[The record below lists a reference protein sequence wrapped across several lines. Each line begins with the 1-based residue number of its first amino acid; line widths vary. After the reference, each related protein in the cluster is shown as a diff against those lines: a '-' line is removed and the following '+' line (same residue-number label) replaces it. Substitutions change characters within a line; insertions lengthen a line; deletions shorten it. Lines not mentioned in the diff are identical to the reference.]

1 MYVISNVKRLP
12 WQDVN
17 EVEAARVADLLGLE
31 THKGTRKEARKYVC
45 PLHGGL
51 SLHAYYGPGG
61 GFYCWGACGRAYS
74 NVDLAA
80 EVWHVEPSEACE
92 RLAGLLGLRLP
103 ERGPRRTRQK
113 PRRQPRRPRP
123 APTPRRAAKARQN
136 DAQASVSEPG
146 LLQELRELGYV
157 PSGASEVYGSLLAE
171 LELTDRGAEYLQG
184 RGFDP
189 DAAEEYGF
197 RSLDGP
203 DGWRRLRETLAESYL
218 PEELERA
225 GLHRWPARID
235 RSPALVIPYVHQ
247 GEAIALRFRRLEAGE
262 PKLVNLAGVPAPALP
277 FNAAALDGLE
287 GEELHVAEGELNAYS
302 LAECGLRAIGLPGA
316 GSWRSEWTPRVVRAD
331 RVVAW
336 YDSDEAGERG
346 ETKLADALQVA
357 LGSRWLEE
365 RGRAVELGP
374 GQDANDLHREGRLR
388 ELAERAP
395 WRLPHGANVTSW
407 STRDPMQRTRP
418 HATNVP

>member
-1 MYVISNVKRLP
+1 MQLP

-17 EVEAARVADLLGLE
+17 EAEAARVADLLGLE

-80 EVWHVEPSEACE
+80 EVWRMEPSEACE
-92 RLAGLLGLRLP
+92 RLAELLGIRLP
-103 ERGPRRTRQK
+103 ERGPRRRPYK
-113 PRRQPRRPRP
+113 ARRGRRQSPRP
-123 APTPRRAAKARQN
+123 ATPRRTAKARQN
-136 DAQASVSEPG
+136 GAQAAVSEAG

-157 PSGASEVYGSLLAE
+157 PSGASEVYGGLLTE
-171 LELTDRGAEYLQG
+171 LELTDRGADYLRG

-203 DGWRRLRETLAESYL
+203 SSWRKLQDALEASYL

-225 GLHRWPARID
+225 GLHRWPAGID
-235 RSPALVIPYVHQ
+235 RSPTLVIPYVYQ
-247 GEAIALRFRRLEAGE
+247 GKAIALRFRRLEAGE

-277 FNAAALDGLE
+277 FNADALDGLE
-287 GEELHVAEGELNAYS
+287 GRELHVAEGELNAYS
-302 LAECGLRAIGLPGA
+302 LRECGLRAIGLPGA
-316 GSWRSEWTPRVVRAD
+316 GSWRTEWTPRVVRAG

-346 ETKLADALQVA
+346 EQRLADALQVA

-365 RGRAVELGP
+365 RGQAVELGT
-374 GQDANDLHREGRLR
+374 GTDANDLHREGRLR
-388 ELAERAP
+388 ALAERAP